1 MHLKLLMA
9 VISADSQGIA
19 DIAVQVAEM
28 TRNSQSSRGKDKR
41 KTMEWRQLDIGNIKQ

>member
-28 TRNSQSSRGKDKR
+28 TRNSQSSRGKDTKSR
-41 KTMEWRQLDIGNIKQ
+41 WRHLELHNKV